1 MALQGSV
8 FIRSQAFPEQ
18 LLFFHKTF
26 APLSHQNEKA
36 KGCFPGPPEKKPS
49 NLGYSIFITHKKEDM
64 YQKSF
69 QSHKFKGIFYNKC
82 GKFPVSLST
91 FIKPQS
97 YRRQGQMNASP

>member
-36 KGCFPGPPEKKPS
+36 KGAFQDHQKKS
-49 NLGYSIFITHKKEDM
+49 QAIWDIASSSTIRKKTC
-64 YQKSF
+64 
-69 QSHKFKGIFYNKC
+69 IRR
-82 GKFPVSLST
+82 VSRA
-91 FIKPQS
+91 I
-97 YRRQGQMNASP
+97 N